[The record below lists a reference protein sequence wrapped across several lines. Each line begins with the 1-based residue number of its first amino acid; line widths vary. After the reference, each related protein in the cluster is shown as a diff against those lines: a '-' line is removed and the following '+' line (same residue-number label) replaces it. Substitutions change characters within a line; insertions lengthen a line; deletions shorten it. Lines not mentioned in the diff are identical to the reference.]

1 MKTADKQLLLT
12 EILLL
17 IGAAVSSLMLA
28 SSLQL
33 FTLYFFPYI
42 IGALMAQK
50 RPQGRVWWKQ
60 AGKILLYSSVILI
73 IEMFGLVR
81 VWHDPDEGAY
91 LTDRELAGVI
101 LLLWAV
107 HAPVLIGSVSYVVSR
122 LISDKS

>member
-17 IGAAVSSLMLA
+17 IGAAVSSLMLS

-33 FTLYFFPYI
+33 FTLYFFPYL
-42 IGALMAQK
+42 IGALMAGK

-60 AGKILLYSSVILI
+60 AGKMLLFSSVILI
-73 IEMFGLVR
+73 IELFGLVQ
-81 VWHDPDEGAY
+81 VWYDPDEGAY

-122 LISDKS
+122 LIPDKS

>member
-33 FTLYFFPYI
+33 FSLYFFPYL
-42 IGALMAQK
+42 IGALMAGK

-60 AGKILLYSSVILI
+60 AGKVLLFSSVILI
-73 IEMFGLVR
+73 IELFGLVQ
-81 VWHDPDEGAY
+81 VWHDTDEGAY
-91 LTDRELAGVI
+91 LTDRELAGVV

-122 LISDKS
+122 LIPDKS

>member
-1 MKTADKQLLLT
+1 MKTADKQLWLT

-33 FTLYFFPYI
+33 FTIYFFPYL
-42 IGALMAQK
+42 IGALMAK
-50 RPQGRVWWKQ
+50 KHSQGQVWWKQ
-60 AGKILLYSSVILI
+60 AGKLLLFSSIILI

-91 LTDRELAGVI
+91 LTDRELAGVV

-122 LISDKS
+122 LIPDRL

>member
-50 RPQGRVWWKQ
+50 RPSGPRLVEAGRENT
-60 AGKILLYSSVILI
+60 A
-73 IEMFGLVR
+73 
-81 VWHDPDEGAY
+81 
-91 LTDRELAGVI
+91 
-101 LLLWAV
+101 LLLRYSHHRDVRAGPGL
-107 HAPVLIGSVSYVVSR
+107 A
-122 LISDKS
+122 